1 MQSNVLLSTITI
13 ILALAVFFMF
23 PALFVP
29 SQVYL
34 VVCGESVGTR
44 YNCDVCS
51 GIKTLFLYHCMVG
64 MGRPSA
70 MQYKNTLV
78 STLTVCGESGGSI
91 VTLGASVKTYTPP

>member
-1 MQSNVLLSTITI
+1 
-13 ILALAVFFMF
+13 MF

-64 MGRPSA
+64 IGRPSA

-91 VTLGASVKTYTPP
+91 VTLGASVEKYTAP